1 MTPRN
6 VVLWLMKVL
15 YFLLLATLVSCA
27 APSTSNKPFVVA
39 DLYYRYEAGT
49 GQYTAE
55 VKLTKRDSVLKTDT
69 AYMADGGVSFLNS
82 GLRNDLR
89 DDNFIRYKGV
99 ATAAPVNNPVFSFK
113 ILSGKQVSIPGT
125 LAVFDSLVMGPAP
138 TKNFGFTVYHM
149 NKSDFLAEN
158 ETLSALFQGDDG
170 SAKLSTITGPLPPA
184 DGAFKFPR
192 ETVSDWPL
200 TTGKITFIK
209 RRVTP
214 ISMNGVQ
221 GQLVEEVY
229 SKPVSSAM
237 VN

>member
-1 MTPRN
+1 M
-6 VVLWLMKVL
+6 
-15 YFLLLATLVSCA
+15 
-27 APSTSNKPFVVA
+27 A
-39 DLYYRYEAGT
+39 DLYYRYEANT
-49 GQYTAE
+49 GQYTSEA
-55 VKLTKRDSVLKTDT
+55 KLTIRDTVHHTDS

-89 DDNFIRYKGV
+89 DDKFIRYKGV
-99 ATAAPVNNPVFSFK
+99 ITADPVDGPVFSFK
-113 ILSGKQVSIPGT
+113 LLSGKQVSIPGT
-125 LAVFDSLVMGPAP
+125 LAPFDTLIMGPAP

-158 ETLSALFQGDDG
+158 ETLSALFQADDG
-170 SAKLSTITGPLPPA
+170 TAKLATMQGPLPPA
-184 DGAFKFPR
+184 EGAFKFTR

-200 TTGKITFIK
+200 TRGTITFIK

-214 ISMNGVQ
+214 ISMDGVE

-229 SKPVSSAM
+229 SKPVETAM